1 VDVAASAVGGAL
13 IGLTLGT
20 VGRLVG
26 LNHLSIVFLSGV
38 CICCL
43 WFAIFR
49 AGERLGTR
57 RQVRR
62 RWQASP
68 IFIHASWGV
77 TLGAGLFTAIPY
89 SVWLL
94 VFGAESISGPAWG
107 AVLGAL
113 LGIGR
118 QLPILTT
125 PFARLNAGQVVG
137 LVDRWARQAQSINLV
152 LVAVGGAALIVS
164 HS

>member
-13 IGLTLGT
+13 VGLAFGSA
-20 VGRLVG
+20 GRLVG
-26 LNHLSIVFLSGV
+26 LNRLAIAFLSAL
-38 CICCL
+38 CIWCL
-43 WFAIFR
+43 WLAIFR
-49 AGERLGTR
+49 ANERLGTS

-68 IFIHASWGV
+68 ILIHASWGI

-94 VFGAESISGPAWG
+94 VFGAESVSGPVWG
-107 AVLGAL
+107 AVLGAI
-113 LGIGR
+113 LGVGR

-125 PFARLNAGQVVG
+125 PFARLNAGQIVG
-137 LVDRWARQAQSINLV
+137 LVDRWARQARTINLV
-152 LVAVGGAALIVS
+152 LVVVGGAALIVS
-164 HS
+164 HA